1 MMRLCAKMLT
11 ISWKEKSI
19 YRFDYFI
26 GTIFAFLYLVLKVY
40 LWRGLYGGSGEN
52 VNGVV
57 LNDMIVYSIAAG
69 FAEGVT
75 KTSVMNDLNNSV
87 LNGSISVHLLLP
99 VGLKKYMFMQSV
111 SRNVFQTIC
120 RVAPSVLAAVL
131 VFDLQADIR
140 PGSLGLYL
148 CSVGMGILI
157 NFLYHFLFG
166 SSVIWFRNSFFLN
179 NFNSVLW
186 NLFSGALIPL
196 WFFPEKLR
204 ALSELLPF
212 QYILFEP
219 VAILVEGK
227 SPLEVMPVL
236 GMQLFWICVLS
247 GAVTF
252 VWRCGRRKLMIQ
264 GG

>member
-111 SRNVFQTIC
+111 SRIVFQT
-120 RVAPSVLAAVL
+120 V
-131 VFDLQADIR
+131 
-140 PGSLGLYL
+140 Y
-148 CSVGMGILI
+148 
-157 NFLYHFLFG
+157 
-166 SSVIWFRNSFFLN
+166 
-179 NFNSVLW
+179 
-186 NLFSGALIPL
+186 
-196 WFFPEKLR
+196 
-204 ALSELLPF
+204 
-212 QYILFEP
+212 
-219 VAILVEGK
+219 
-227 SPLEVMPVL
+227 
-236 GMQLFWICVLS
+236 
-247 GAVTF
+247 
-252 VWRCGRRKLMIQ
+252 
-264 GG
+264 